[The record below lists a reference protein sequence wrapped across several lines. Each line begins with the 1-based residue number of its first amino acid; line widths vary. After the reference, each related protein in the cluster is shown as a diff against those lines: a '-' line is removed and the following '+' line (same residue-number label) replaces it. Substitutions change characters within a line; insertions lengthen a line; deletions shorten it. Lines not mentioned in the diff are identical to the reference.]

1 MATARMLCQS
11 LHQPAIIN
19 ANPNNF
25 RQGFSGTFKSS
36 GINCRRLIEDSSLQV
51 DLAIAQIVTTILI
64 TIGAT
69 LFAIGFGFDIAFP
82 PIVQDIL
89 NNGAPANLQDEVL
102 LTLDNYSFI
111 LMAAGILMMI
121 VGVSYGSVR
130 LSEIKRRLK
139 RERQIKK

>member
-1 MATARMLCQS
+1 L
-11 LHQPAIIN
+11 
-19 ANPNNF
+19 F
-25 RQGFSGTFKSS
+25 
-36 GINCRRLIEDSSLQV
+36 EESSLQI

-89 NNGAPANLQDEVL
+89 SNGTPSNLQAGVL

-111 LMAAGILMMI
+111 LMAGGILMMI
-121 VGVSYGSVR
+121 VGISYGSLK
-130 LSEIKRRLK
+130 LSM
-139 RERQIKK
+139 IKKMVKKQK

>member
-1 MATARMLCQS
+1 M
-11 LHQPAIIN
+11 
-19 ANPNNF
+19 
-25 RQGFSGTFKSS
+25 
-36 GINCRRLIEDSSLQV
+36 IEDSSLQV

-69 LFAIGFGFDIAFP
+69 LFAIVFGFDIAFP

-89 NNGAPANLQDEVL
+89 SNGAPGNLQEGVL

>member
-1 MATARMLCQS
+1 M
-11 LHQPAIIN
+11 
-19 ANPNNF
+19 F
-25 RQGFSGTFKSS
+25 
-36 GINCRRLIEDSSLQV
+36 EESSLQI

-89 NNGAPANLQDEVL
+89 SNGTPSNLQAEVL

-111 LMAAGILMMI
+111 LMAGGILMMI
-121 VGVSYGSVR
+121 VGISYGSLK
-130 LSEIKRRLK
+130 LSM
-139 RERQIKK
+139 IKKMVKKQK